1 MMNNIKITI
10 KKELRS
16 IVRDKKS
23 LLMMALT
30 PLFIPIFVI
39 LMSYM
44 YETLTNNT
52 DEDKYTIGINYNLST
67 IEREL
72 LDDRIEVVNYK
83 DINELDK
90 AYKDNKIIGYLTK
103 NNDDYNIYI
112 NSQTEDGSIVLM
124 YLTSYLDNYNTYLG
138 QNYLLENNIDI
149 NKVYN
154 NIKYTTNEL
163 KGESIFASEV
173 VLMAVTFTIMAITLS
188 AIYASTDSTDG
199 EKERGTLETILTF
212 PISRKELIL
221 GKYFS
226 ISISG
231 IITMIIGILLSVL
244 SLLFVKNNF
253 SIYDNVVFNIN
264 ITSIILTIIILLF
277 YTLFISGLC
286 ITIASFTK
294 TFKEAQS
301 ALTPI
306 SLITCIPMFLSM
318 LNINLNNIL
327 NIIPI
332 VNHTIVINDIL
343 TNNINITNILL
354 TIISSCLYITILII
368 FISKI
373 YKSEKILFS

>member
-1 MMNNIKITI
+1 MNNIKITI

-30 PLFIPIFVI
+30 PLFIPIFVV

-52 DEDKYTIGINYNLST
+52 DEDKYTIGTNYNLST

-72 LDDRIEVVNYK
+72 LDNKIEVVNYK

-188 AIYASTDSTDG
+188 AIYASTDSTAG

-343 TNNINITNILL
+343 TNNIDITNILL

>member
-1 MMNNIKITI
+1 MNNIKITI

-44 YETLTNNT
+44 YETLTNNA

-67 IEREL
+67 IEKEL

-124 YLTSYLDNYNTYLG
+124 YLTSYLDSYNTYLG

-188 AIYASTDSTDG
+188 AIYASTDSTAG

-253 SIYDNVVFNIN
+253 SIYNNVVFNIN

-306 SLITCIPMFLSM
+306 SLITCIPMFLNM

-343 TNNINITNILL
+343 TNNIDITNILL

>member
-1 MMNNIKITI
+1 MNNIKITI

-44 YETLTNNT
+44 YETLTNNA

-67 IEREL
+67 IEKEL

-124 YLTSYLDNYNTYLG
+124 YLTSYLDSYNTYLG

-188 AIYASTDSTDG
+188 AIYASTDSTAG

-343 TNNINITNILL
+343 TNNIDITNILL

>member
-1 MMNNIKITI
+1 MNNIKITI

-44 YETLTNNT
+44 YETLTNNA

-67 IEREL
+67 IEKEL

-112 NSQTEDGSIVLM
+112 NSQTEDGSKVLM

-188 AIYASTDSTDG
+188 AIYASTDSTAG

-253 SIYDNVVFNIN
+253 SIYNNVVFNIN

-343 TNNINITNILL
+343 TNNIDITNILL

>member
-1 MMNNIKITI
+1 MNNIKITI

-30 PLFIPIFVI
+30 PLFIPIFVV

-52 DEDKYTIGINYNLST
+52 DEDKYTIGTNYNLST

-72 LDDRIEVVNYK
+72 LDNKIEVVNYK

-188 AIYASTDSTDG
+188 AIYASTDSTAG

-306 SLITCIPMFLSM
+306 SLITCIPMFLNM

-343 TNNINITNILL
+343 TNNIDITNIIL
-354 TIISSCLYITILII
+354 TIISSCLYIAILII

>member
-44 YETLTNNT
+44 YEKLTNNT
-52 DEDKYTIGINYNLST
+52 DEDKYTIGTNYNLST

-72 LDDRIEVVNYK
+72 LDNKIEVVNYK

-188 AIYASTDSTDG
+188 AIYASTDSTAG

-253 SIYDNVVFNIN
+253 SIYNNVVFNIN

-306 SLITCIPMFLSM
+306 SLITCIPMFLNM

-332 VNHTIVINDIL
+332 VNHTIVINDII
-343 TNNINITNILL
+343 TNNIDITNILL
-354 TIISSCLYITILII
+354 TIISSCLYIAILII

>member
-52 DEDKYTIGINYNLST
+52 DEDNYTIGINYNLST
-67 IEREL
+67 IEKEL

-124 YLTSYLDNYNTYLG
+124 YLTSYLDSYNTYLG

-188 AIYASTDSTDG
+188 AIYASTDSTAG

-253 SIYDNVVFNIN
+253 SIYNNVVFNIN

-306 SLITCIPMFLSM
+306 SLITCIPMFLNM

-343 TNNINITNILL
+343 TNNIDITNIIL
-354 TIISSCLYITILII
+354 TIISSCLYIAILII

>member
-188 AIYASTDSTDG
+188 AIYASTDSTAG

>member
-16 IVRDKKS
+16 VIRDKKS

-44 YETLTNNT
+44 YESLTNR
-52 DEDKYTIGINYNLST
+52 EESKYTIGTNYILNSIEEGLLPDNIKVVKYDNIDNL
-67 IEREL
+67 
-72 LDDRIEVVNYK
+72 K
-83 DINELDK
+83 D
-90 AYKDNKIIGYLTK
+90 AYKK
-103 NNDDYNIYI
+103 NNISAYITKENNNYNIYI

-124 YLTSYLDNYNTYLG
+124 YLTNYLDSYNNYLG

-149 NKVYN
+149 TKVYN
-154 NIKYTTNEL
+154 NITYTTNEL
-163 KGESIFASEV
+163 DGESMFASEV

-188 AIYASTDSTDG
+188 CIYASTDSTAG

-212 PISRKELIL
+212 PIKRKELIL

-226 ISISG
+226 ICITG
-231 IITMIIGILLSVL
+231 IITMLIGVLLSII
-244 SLLFVKNNF
+244 SLFFVKNNF
-253 SIYDNVVFNIN
+253 SIYNNVIFNIN
-264 ITSIILTIIILLF
+264 IISILLTTIILLF

-306 SLITCIPMFLSM
+306 SLITCLPMFLSM
-318 LNINLNNIL
+318 LNIKLNGIL
-327 NIIPI
+327 NFIPI

-343 TNNINITNILL
+343 TGTINYANILI
-354 TIISSCLYITILII
+354 TIISSSLYIIILITL
-368 FISKI
+368 ISKI

>member
-1 MMNNIKITI
+1 MNNIKITI

-44 YETLTNNT
+44 YEKLTNNT

-67 IEREL
+67 IEKEL

-103 NNDDYNIYI
+103 NNNDYNIYI

-188 AIYASTDSTDG
+188 AIYASTDSTAG

-253 SIYDNVVFNIN
+253 SIYNNVVFNIN

-306 SLITCIPMFLSM
+306 SLITCIPMFLNM

-343 TNNINITNILL
+343 TNNIDITNILL

>member
-1 MMNNIKITI
+1 MNNIKITI

-44 YETLTNNT
+44 YETLTNNV

-67 IEREL
+67 IEKEL

-188 AIYASTDSTDG
+188 AIYASTDSTAG

-343 TNNINITNILL
+343 TNNIDITNILL

>member
-1 MMNNIKITI
+1 MNNIKITI

-44 YETLTNNT
+44 YETLTNNA

-67 IEREL
+67 IEKEL

-124 YLTSYLDNYNTYLG
+124 YLTSYLDSYNTYLG

-188 AIYASTDSTDG
+188 AIYASTDSTAG

-253 SIYDNVVFNIN
+253 SIYNNVVFNIN

-306 SLITCIPMFLSM
+306 SLITCIPMFLNM

-332 VNHTIVINDIL
+332 VNHTIVINDII
-343 TNNINITNILL
+343 TNNIDITNILL

>member
-1 MMNNIKITI
+1 MNNIKITI

-44 YETLTNNT
+44 YETLTNNV
-52 DEDKYTIGINYNLST
+52 DEDKYTIGINYSLST

-188 AIYASTDSTDG
+188 AIYASTDSTAG

-253 SIYDNVVFNIN
+253 SIYNNVVFNIN

-343 TNNINITNILL
+343 TNNIDITNILL

>member
-1 MMNNIKITI
+1 MNNIKITI

-44 YETLTNNT
+44 YEKLTNNT
-52 DEDKYTIGINYNLST
+52 DEDKYTIGTNYNLST

-72 LDDRIEVVNYK
+72 LDNKIEVVNYK

-124 YLTSYLDNYNTYLG
+124 YLTSYLDSYNTYLG

-188 AIYASTDSTDG
+188 AIYASTDSTAG

-253 SIYDNVVFNIN
+253 SIYNNVVFNIN

-343 TNNINITNILL
+343 TNNIDITNIIL
-354 TIISSCLYITILII
+354 TIISSCLYIAILII

>member
-1 MMNNIKITI
+1 MNNIKITI

-44 YETLTNNT
+44 YETLTNNV

-67 IEREL
+67 IEKEL

-112 NSQTEDGSIVLM
+112 NSQTEDGSIILM

-188 AIYASTDSTDG
+188 AIYASTDSTAG

-253 SIYDNVVFNIN
+253 SIYNNVVFNIN

-343 TNNINITNILL
+343 TNNIDITNILL

>member
-1 MMNNIKITI
+1 MNNIKITI

-44 YETLTNNT
+44 YETLTNNV

-67 IEREL
+67 IEKEL

-188 AIYASTDSTDG
+188 AIYASTDSTAG

-253 SIYDNVVFNIN
+253 SIYNNVVFNIN

-306 SLITCIPMFLSM
+306 SLITCIPMFLNM

-343 TNNINITNILL
+343 TNNIDITNILL
-354 TIISSCLYITILII
+354 TIISSCLYIAILII

>member
-1 MMNNIKITI
+1 MNNIKITI

-44 YETLTNNT
+44 YETLTNNV

-67 IEREL
+67 IEKEL

-124 YLTSYLDNYNTYLG
+124 YLTSYLDSYNTYLG

-188 AIYASTDSTDG
+188 AIYASTDSTAG

-306 SLITCIPMFLSM
+306 SLITCIPMFLNM

-343 TNNINITNILL
+343 TNNIDITNIIL
-354 TIISSCLYITILII
+354 TIISSCLYIAILII

>member
-72 LDDRIEVVNYK
+72 LDNKIEVVNYK

-138 QNYLLENNIDI
+138 QNYLLENNVDI

-188 AIYASTDSTDG
+188 AIYASTDSTAG

-343 TNNINITNILL
+343 TNNIDITNILL

>member
-1 MMNNIKITI
+1 MNNIKITI

-44 YETLTNNT
+44 YEKLTNNT
-52 DEDKYTIGINYNLST
+52 DEDKYTIGTNYNLST

-72 LDDRIEVVNYK
+72 LDNKIEVVNYK

-124 YLTSYLDNYNTYLG
+124 YLTSYLDSYNTYLG

-188 AIYASTDSTDG
+188 AIYASTDSTAG

-253 SIYDNVVFNIN
+253 SIYNNVVFNIN

-343 TNNINITNILL
+343 TNNIDITNIIL

>member
-1 MMNNIKITI
+1 MNNIKITI

-30 PLFIPIFVI
+30 PLFIPIFVV

-52 DEDKYTIGINYNLST
+52 NEDKYTIGINYNLST
-67 IEREL
+67 IEKEL

-188 AIYASTDSTDG
+188 AIYASTDSTAG

-277 YTLFISGLC
+277 YTLFVSGLC

-306 SLITCIPMFLSM
+306 SLITCIPMFLNM

-343 TNNINITNILL
+343 TNNIDITNILL
-354 TIISSCLYITILII
+354 TIISSCLYIAILII

>member
-52 DEDKYTIGINYNLST
+52 DEDNYTIGINYNLST

-124 YLTSYLDNYNTYLG
+124 YLTSYLDSYNTYLG

-188 AIYASTDSTDG
+188 AIYASTDSTAG

-253 SIYDNVVFNIN
+253 SIYNNVVFNIN

-306 SLITCIPMFLSM
+306 SLITCIPMFLNM

-343 TNNINITNILL
+343 TNNIDITNIIL
-354 TIISSCLYITILII
+354 TIISSCLYIAILII

>member
-1 MMNNIKITI
+1 MNNIKITI

-44 YETLTNNT
+44 YETLTNNA

-67 IEREL
+67 IEKEL

-112 NSQTEDGSIVLM
+112 NSQTEDGSKVLM
-124 YLTSYLDNYNTYLG
+124 YLTSYLDSYNTYLG

-188 AIYASTDSTDG
+188 AIYASTDSTAG

-253 SIYDNVVFNIN
+253 SIYNNVVFNIN

-306 SLITCIPMFLSM
+306 SLITCIPMFLNM

-343 TNNINITNILL
+343 TNNIDITNIIL
-354 TIISSCLYITILII
+354 TIISSCLYIAILII

>member
-173 VLMAVTFTIMAITLS
+173 VLLAVTFTIMAITLS
-188 AIYASTDSTDG
+188 AVYASTDSTAG

>member
-188 AIYASTDSTDG
+188 AIYASTDSTAG

-306 SLITCIPMFLSM
+306 SLITCIPMFLNM

-343 TNNINITNILL
+343 TNNIDITNIIL

>member
-16 IVRDKKS
+16 IIRDKKS

-67 IEREL
+67 IEKEL

-188 AIYASTDSTDG
+188 AIYASTDSTAG

-343 TNNINITNILL
+343 TNNIDITNILL

>member
-1 MMNNIKITI
+1 MNNIKITI

-30 PLFIPIFVI
+30 PLFIPIFVV

-67 IEREL
+67 IEKEL

-188 AIYASTDSTDG
+188 AIYASTDSTAG

-343 TNNINITNILL
+343 TNNIDITNILL

>member
-1 MMNNIKITI
+1 MNNIKITI

-30 PLFIPIFVI
+30 PLFIPIFVV

-52 DEDKYTIGINYNLST
+52 NEDKYTIGINYNLST
-67 IEREL
+67 IEKEL

-188 AIYASTDSTDG
+188 AIYASTDSTAG

-253 SIYDNVVFNIN
+253 SIYNNVVFNIN

-277 YTLFISGLC
+277 YTLFVSGLC

-343 TNNINITNILL
+343 TNNIDITNILL
-354 TIISSCLYITILII
+354 TIISSCLYIAILII

>member
-1 MMNNIKITI
+1 MNNIKITI

-44 YETLTNNT
+44 YEKLTNNT
-52 DEDKYTIGINYNLST
+52 DEDKYTIGTNYNLST

-72 LDDRIEVVNYK
+72 LDNKIEVVNYK

-124 YLTSYLDNYNTYLG
+124 YLTSYLDSYNTYLG

-188 AIYASTDSTDG
+188 AIYASTDSTAG

-253 SIYDNVVFNIN
+253 SIYNNVVFNIN

-306 SLITCIPMFLSM
+306 SLITCIPMFLNM

-332 VNHTIVINDIL
+332 VNHTIVINDII
-343 TNNINITNILL
+343 TNNIDITNILL
-354 TIISSCLYITILII
+354 TIISSCLYIAILII